1 MGDVPGVDFLTK
13 RELIPGVPMYIPVV
27 LFLGVFVVGL
37 PVLFK
42 LRSLSAKAAKAEAKS
57 EAKSNDAPAAATT
70 AAAATE
76 AAPAAPSKIG
86 LSIKSPDGK
95 TANVKVP
102 SIMPVQRLLQNCV
115 NNKFIPDANFN
126 VMLDGKPVDLNTTLE
141 DAGFKDGSEV
151 QLAPKE

>member
-1 MGDVPGVDFLTK
+1 
-13 RELIPGVPMYIPVV
+13 MYIPVV

-42 LRSLSAKAAKAEAKS
+42 LRSLSAKAAKAEAKADS
-57 EAKSNDAPAAATT
+57 KSDDAPAATAT
-70 AAAATE
+70 AATE
-76 AAPAAPSKIG
+76 ATPAAPSKIG

-126 VMLDGKPVDLNTTLE
+126 VMLDGKPVDPNISLG
-141 DAGFKDGSEV
+141 DAGFKEGSEV